1 MARKLTNS
9 ILEKLI
15 KEQISG
21 LGDLSGKMT
30 KAQQVNKE
38 KERINSIY
46 GAETKGIDDMERAI
60 IQSVEDAL
68 TTIAAKGNLNRFK
81 SQMESFLQKII
92 DDLGLGDEE

>member
-1 MARKLTNS
+1 MTRKLTNS

-21 LGDLSGKMT
+21 LGDLSRKMT
-30 KAQQVNKE
+30 KTQQVSKE
-38 KERINSIY
+38 KERLKSIS
-46 GAETKGIDDMERAI
+46 GSETKGVDDVERGI

-68 TTIAAKGNLNRFK
+68 TKIAAKGNLNRFR

-92 DDLGLGDEE
+92 DGVDLGDEE

>member
-38 KERINSIY
+38 RERINSID
-46 GAETKGIDDMERAI
+46 GAETKGIDNTERAI

-68 TTIAAKGNLNRFK
+68 TIIASEGNLNRFK
-81 SQMESFLQKII
+81 DRLESFLQNII
-92 DDLGLGDEE
+92 NDLGLGDEE

>member
-15 KEQISG
+15 KEQISD

-30 KAQQVNKE
+30 KTQQVNKE
-38 KERINSIY
+38 KERLKSIY

-92 DDLGLGDEE
+92 DDLGLVDEE